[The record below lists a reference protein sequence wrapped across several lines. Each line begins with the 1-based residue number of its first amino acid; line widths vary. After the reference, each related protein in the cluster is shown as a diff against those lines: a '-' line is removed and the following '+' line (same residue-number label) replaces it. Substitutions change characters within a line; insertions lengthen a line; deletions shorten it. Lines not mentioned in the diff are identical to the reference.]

1 MVTLSRA
8 DVRTFFTMSDLRVM
22 PEIDQVVVKPG
33 PLGLFLSQNVHDD
46 GLLPSVMKSLGT
58 ESMRGRV
65 NEGQSKSFFS
75 SPCLCASVAIFFH
88 GKEHEGKDFLSC
100 S

>member
-1 MVTLSRA
+1 
-8 DVRTFFTMSDLRVM
+8 MSDLRVM

-65 NEGQSKSFFS
+65 KAFSLLRVSVPPWPFSFTAKSTKKRFS
-75 SPCLCASVAIFFH
+75 IP
-88 GKEHEGKDFLSC
+88 SC